1 MNKIKKLY
9 PPGDFGVWII
19 IYIEL
24 ITFGLFFIG
33 FTFSRRAQIEIFNS
47 SQLLLDQRFGLVNTI
62 LLLTSSYFIV
72 KATQIIKSIN
82 TKESFQQAS
91 NYIIS
96 AIGLGGVFL
105 IIKIIEFTD
114 KYEQGINLSTNTFF
128 MFYFILT
135 MFHFMHVVLGMII
148 LFNLYNNTKNGL
160 YTIEQ
165 HRGLESGASYWHMV
179 DLLWI
184 VLFPLIYIIR

>member
-1 MNKIKKLY
+1 MNKIKQLY

-24 ITFGLFFIG
+24 ITFGLFFVG
-33 FTFSRRAQIEIFNS
+33 FAFSRREEIEILNN
-47 SQLLLDQRFGLVNTI
+47 SQLLLDQRFGFVNTI

-72 KATQIIKSIN
+72 KATQIIKRIN
-82 TKESFQQAS
+82 TKESCHLAA
-91 NYIIS
+91 NYIVS
-96 AIGLGGVFL
+96 AIGFGGIFL
-105 IIKIIEFTD
+105 IIKIIEFAD
-114 KYEQGINLSTNTFF
+114 KYQQGINLSTNTFF

-148 LFNLYNNTKNGL
+148 LFNLYVNTKKGL
-160 YTIEQ
+160 YTREQ

>member
-1 MNKIKKLY
+1 MNKIKQLY

-24 ITFGLFFIG
+24 ITFGLFFVG
-33 FTFSRRAQIEIFNS
+33 FAFSRREEIEIFNN
-47 SQLLLDQRFGLVNTI
+47 SQLLLDQRFGFVNTI

-72 KATQIIKSIN
+72 KATQIIKRIN
-82 TKESFQQAS
+82 TKESCHLAA
-91 NYIIS
+91 NYIVS
-96 AIGLGGVFL
+96 AIGFGGIFL
-105 IIKIIEFTD
+105 IIKIIEFAD
-114 KYEQGINLSTNTFF
+114 KYQQGINLSTNTFF

-148 LFNLYNNTKNGL
+148 LFNLYVNTKNGL
-160 YTIEQ
+160 YTREQ